1 MVRNIKLRVILSD
14 KKLFKVVT
22 NIKVKNKNNATKRR
36 KISVLK
42 KKEEITPNEINYA
55 TILLNDTK

>member
-22 NIKVKNKNNATKRR
+22 NIKVKNKNNATKKR

-42 KKEEITPNEINYA
+42 KKESNYS
-55 TILLNDTK
+55 K